1 MLSIVAFVS
10 EWMNSETYQC
20 EEEKLLLDLELMQS
34 AEKLSWSELE
44 TIRENWQGQGQHP
57 ELGKCSQNSSKSF
70 GVPKI
75 LETKAL

>member
-44 TIRENWQGQGQHP
+44 TIREN
-57 ELGKCSQNSSKSF
+57 
-70 GVPKI
+70 
-75 LETKAL
+75 